1 VFFYH
6 LILNSAFLYA
16 SNFFYF
22 RNKQANNQFM
32 KNQKDIIKVRVHDG
46 IVGLLNISSILL
58 ASQFGLNW
66 IYVAIAVAFLQI
78 ISPITK
84 FCPVYTILNKLM
96 PDTTP
101 MQNGR

>member
-1 VFFYH
+1 
-6 LILNSAFLYA
+6 L
-16 SNFFYF
+16 
-22 RNKQANNQFM
+22 KK
-32 KNQKDIIKVRVHDG
+32 KNIIKVRVHDG

-66 IYVAIAVAFLQI
+66 IYVAVAVAVLQI

-96 PDTTP
+96 PDTDP
-101 MQNGR
+101 IQNGK

>member
-1 VFFYH
+1 MD
-6 LILNSAFLYA
+6 A
-16 SNFFYF
+16 
-22 RNKQANNQFM
+22 Q
-32 KNQKDIIKVRVHDG
+32 KNIIKVRVHDW

-66 IYVAIAVAFLQI
+66 IYVAVAVAVLQI

-96 PDTTP
+96 PDTDP
-101 MQNGR
+101 IQNGK